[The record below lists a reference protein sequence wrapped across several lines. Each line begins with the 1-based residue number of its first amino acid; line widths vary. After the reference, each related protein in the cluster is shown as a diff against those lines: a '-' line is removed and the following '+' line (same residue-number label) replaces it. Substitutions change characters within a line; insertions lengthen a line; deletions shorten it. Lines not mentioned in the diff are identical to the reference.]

1 MSSRTK
7 LLGMPP
13 GRVSGPRRSRAPQM
27 TAPAAKMPA
36 HHENT
41 DGHHAEDEAD
51 AGTGNH
57 ERPEQR

>member
-1 MSSRTK
+1 
-7 LLGMPP
+7 
-13 GRVSGPRRSRAPQM
+13 M